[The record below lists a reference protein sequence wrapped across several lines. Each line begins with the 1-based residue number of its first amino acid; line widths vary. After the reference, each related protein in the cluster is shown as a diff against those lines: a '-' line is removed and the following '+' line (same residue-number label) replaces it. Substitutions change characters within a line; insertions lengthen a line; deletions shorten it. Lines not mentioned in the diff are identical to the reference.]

1 MVKLNL
7 YIMIE
12 LDRTKAP
19 AFQPIRTIELLKANS
34 TYLDNGAPLHT
45 LKAGSQLV
53 AGLEIIFQAGSWF
66 ESYKGISYFTSKML
80 TEGTSSMTGEQ
91 IMEKLSSY
99 GAFIEA
105 SHSLDQVSLSVY
117 CLSRY
122 LKDILPVITEMI
134 TDSVIPQ
141 EELDNIKRIT
151 QQNLQVNLMKTSYL
165 ASVRFREKI
174 FGAGH
179 PYGSPM
185 KQEDIEAVNR
195 EAVKDYYSIRI
206 ATANFEVMLSG
217 QFTDE
222 HIKYIN
228 ETLGA
233 IKRTSV
239 VQSARAVEAG
249 TDKPLTELMP
259 KPDAVQASLRMGRR
273 MFTRNH
279 PDYLKMKVLNEI
291 LGGYFGSRLMKNIR
305 EEKGYTYG
313 IHSSLL
319 SLQHEGYM
327 VIGTD
332 INKDV
337 ANQTVEEVYKEMAL
351 LKQEPV
357 DHEELETV
365 RNYMLGSLAN
375 SITTPFAL
383 MDKFKSIHFS
393 GLGYDYYDRMINTY
407 ASITAEELQ
416 DLAKRYLKEEDMVV
430 VVAGGESK

>member
-1 MVKLNL
+1 
-7 YIMIE
+7 MIE

-19 AFQPIRTIELLKANS
+19 AFQPIRGIELLKAQS

-66 ESYKGISYFTSKML
+66 ENRKGISYFASKML
-80 TEGTSSMTGEQ
+80 TEGTSTMTGEE

-99 GAFIEA
+99 GAFMEA

-122 LKDILPVITEMI
+122 LKDILPIIKEMI
-134 TDSVIPQ
+134 TDSIIPQ

-151 QQNLQVNLMKTSYL
+151 QQNLQVNKLKTSYL

-174 FGAGH
+174 FGTGH
-179 PYGSPM
+179 PYGTAM
-185 KQEDIEAVNR
+185 REEDIEAISRDAVR
-195 EAVKDYYSIRI
+195 EYYNHRI
-206 ATANFEVMLSG
+206 ATGNFEVMLSG
-217 QFTDE
+217 QFTNE

-228 ETLGA
+228 ETLGTV
-233 IKRTSV
+233 KRMVPGS
-239 VQSARAVEAG
+239 SNNNVEAR
-249 TDKPLTELMP
+249 TEPPLNELV
-259 KPDAVQASLRMGRR
+259 KRPDAVQASLRIGRR

-291 LGGYFGSRLMKNIR
+291 LGGYFGSRLMRNIR

-319 SLQHEGYM
+319 SLQNEGYF

-332 INKDV
+332 VNKDV
-337 ANQTVEEVYKEMAL
+337 ARLTIEEVYKEIDV
-351 LKQEPV
+351 LKKELIPE
-357 DHEELETV
+357 EELETV

-375 SITTPFAL
+375 SLTTPFAL
-383 MDKFKSIHFS
+383 MDKFKSIHYS
-393 GLGYDYYDRMINTY
+393 GLGYDYYDKMIHTY
-407 ASITAEELQ
+407 STVSAEELQ
-416 DLAKRYLKEEDMVV
+416 DLAKKYLNEGELVIV
-430 VVAGGESK
+430 TAGE